1 LKLII
6 YEDQEST
13 KMNQEIGLPPEVRSY
28 SDYRIFLKDFFLY
41 KKTQN
46 SSYSH
51 RVFIRK
57 AEMSSP
63 SHLKMVIDG
72 KRNLTGKTLKKYIGA
87 IGLKKKEANF
97 FSLLVNYNQETN
109 HEEKIALFQEIMNER
124 RKKGLSDIEEV
135 QYDFL
140 SKWHYVAIYCLL
152 DLKGFKSD
160 PAWISS
166 KLKKKVSLQNIEK
179 ALNELKR
186 LKLIT
191 ENDQGELVQTNGP
204 LDTSDQVQNLAFR
217 TYHKNMG
224 ELAISSLENEKVEH
238 REFNGVTIPID
249 VNKLS
254 EVKEMIRAFR
264 RELNEVASN
273 MENPNEVY
281 QMNIHFF
288 PLTEVNK

>member
-1 LKLII
+1 M
-6 YEDQEST
+6 DQQS
-13 KMNQEIGLPPEVRSY
+13 ILPPEVRSY
-28 SDYRIFLKDFFLY
+28 SDYRIFLKDFFEF
-41 KKTQN
+41 KKNEN
-46 SSYSH
+46 SNYSH

-57 AEMSSP
+57 AQMSSP

-72 KRNLTGKTLKKYIGA
+72 KRNLTGKSLKKYIGA
-87 IGLKKKEANF
+87 IGLKKKDANF
-97 FSLLVNYNQETN
+97 FTVLVNYNQETN
-109 HEEKIALFQEIMNER
+109 HEEKIALFQEIMEER
-124 RKKGLSDIEEV
+124 RKKGLSDIEEA

-160 PAWISS
+160 PAWISA

-179 ALNELKR
+179 ALSELKR
-186 LKLIT
+186 LKLIK
-191 ENDQGELVQTNGP
+191 ENSSGELEQTNGP
-204 LDTSDQVQNLAFR
+204 LDTSDQVQSLAFK

-224 ELAISSLENEKVEH
+224 ELAINSLENEKVEH

-249 VNKLS
+249 INRLS

-264 RELNEVASN
+264 IELNEVASN

-288 PLTEVNK
+288 PLTEISK

>member
-1 LKLII
+1 
-6 YEDQEST
+6 
-13 KMNQEIGLPPEVRSY
+13 MNLPPEIRSY
-28 SDYRIFLKDFFLY
+28 SDYRIFLKDFFSY
-41 KKTQN
+41 KKN
-46 SSYSH
+46 ENLNYSH
-51 RVFIRK
+51 RVFVRK

-72 KRNLTGKTLKKYIGA
+72 KRNLTGKTLKKYISA
-87 IGLKKKEANF
+87 IGLKKKDATF
-97 FSLLVNYNQETN
+97 FSLLVNYNQEAN
-109 HEEKIALFQEIMNER
+109 HEEKIALFQEIMMER
-124 RKKGLSDIEEV
+124 RKKGLSDIEEA

-140 SKWHYVAIYCLL
+140 SKWHYVAIYCLV
-152 DLKGFKSD
+152 DLKGFNSN
-160 PAWISS
+160 PQWIAS
-166 KLKKKVSLQNIEK
+166 KLKKKVSIPNIEK
-179 ALNELKR
+179 ALSELKR

-191 ENDQGELVQTNGP
+191 EDESGELQQTNGP
-204 LDTSDQVQNLAFR
+204 LDTSDQVQSLAFR

-249 VNKLS
+249 IDKLS

-264 RELNEVASN
+264 IELNEVASN

-288 PLTEVNK
+288 PLTEVTK

>member
-1 LKLII
+1 MN
-6 YEDQEST
+6 Q
-13 KMNQEIGLPPEVRSY
+13 KMNLPPEIRSY
-28 SDYRIFLKDFFLY
+28 SDYRIFLKDFFSY
-41 KKTQN
+41 KKN
-46 SSYSH
+46 ENLNYSH
-51 RVFIRK
+51 RVFVRK

-72 KRNLTGKTLKKYIGA
+72 KRNLTGKTLKKYISA
-87 IGLKKKEANF
+87 IGLKKKDATF
-97 FSLLVNYNQETN
+97 FSLLVNYNQEAN
-109 HEEKIALFQEIMNER
+109 HEEKIALFQEIMMER
-124 RKKGLSDIEEV
+124 RKKGLSDIEEA

-140 SKWHYVAIYCLL
+140 SKWHYVAIYCLV
-152 DLKGFKSD
+152 DLKGFNSN
-160 PAWISS
+160 PQWIAS
-166 KLKKKVSLQNIEK
+166 KLKKKVSIPNIEK
-179 ALNELKR
+179 ALSELKR

-191 ENDQGELVQTNGP
+191 EDESGELQQTNGP
-204 LDTSDQVQNLAFR
+204 LDTSDQVQSLAFR

-249 VNKLS
+249 IDKLS

-264 RELNEVASN
+264 IELNEVASN

-288 PLTEVNK
+288 PLTEVTK

>member
-1 LKLII
+1 M
-6 YEDQEST
+6 DQ
-13 KMNQEIGLPPEVRSY
+13 KMNLSPEIRSY
-28 SDYRIFLKDFFLY
+28 SDYRIFLKDFFSY
-41 KKTQN
+41 KKNEN
-46 SSYSH
+46 SNYSH

-72 KRNLTGKTLKKYIGA
+72 KRNLTGKTLKKYISA
-87 IGLKKKEANF
+87 IGLKKKDATF
-97 FSLLVNYNQETN
+97 FSLLVNYNQEAN
-109 HEEKIALFQEIMNER
+109 HEEKIALFQEIMTER
-124 RKKGLSDIEEV
+124 RKKGLSDIEEA

-140 SKWHYVAIYCLL
+140 SKWHYVAIYCLV
-152 DLKGFKSD
+152 DLKGFNSN
-160 PAWISS
+160 PHWIAS
-166 KLKKKVSLQNIEK
+166 KLKKKVSIPNIEK
-179 ALNELKR
+179 ALSELKR

-191 ENDQGELVQTNGP
+191 EDESGELHQTNGP
-204 LDTSDQVQNLAFR
+204 LDTSDQVQSLAFR

-249 VNKLS
+249 IDKLS

-264 RELNEVASN
+264 IELNEVASN

-288 PLTEVNK
+288 PLTEVTK

>member
-1 LKLII
+1 
-6 YEDQEST
+6 
-13 KMNQEIGLPPEVRSY
+13 MNLPPEIRSY
-28 SDYRIFLKDFFLY
+28 SDYRIFLKDFFSY
-41 KKTQN
+41 KKSEN
-46 SSYSH
+46 SNYSH

-72 KRNLTGKTLKKYIGA
+72 KRNLTGKTLKKYISA
-87 IGLKKKEANF
+87 IGLKKKDATF
-97 FSLLVNYNQETN
+97 FSLLVNYNQEAN
-109 HEEKIALFQEIMNER
+109 HEEKIALFQEIMMER
-124 RKKGLSDIEEV
+124 RKKGLSDIEEA

-140 SKWHYVAIYCLL
+140 SKWHYVAIYCLV
-152 DLKGFKSD
+152 DLKGFNSN
-160 PAWISS
+160 PQWIAS
-166 KLKKKVSLQNIEK
+166 KLKKKVSIPNIEK
-179 ALNELKR
+179 ALSELKR

-191 ENDQGELVQTNGP
+191 EDESGELQQTNGP
-204 LDTSDQVQNLAFR
+204 LDTSDQVQSLAFR

-249 VNKLS
+249 IDKLS

-264 RELNEVASN
+264 IELNEVASN

-288 PLTEVNK
+288 PLTEVTK